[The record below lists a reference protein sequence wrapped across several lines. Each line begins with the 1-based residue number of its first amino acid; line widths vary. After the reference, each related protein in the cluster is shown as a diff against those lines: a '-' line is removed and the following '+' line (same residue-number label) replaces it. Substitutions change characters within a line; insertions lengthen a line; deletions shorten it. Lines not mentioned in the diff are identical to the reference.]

1 MATNGGRRTPER
13 RSAKSVCRGSCDPL
27 RPFLINIPTDQSCR
41 ATLLAAHRP
50 RQWPRKAP
58 EQALAAIT
66 ASAHKSACNQTR
78 AKSCTVHACEPHPA
92 TSPPSPPAH
101 RMRSAPAAH
110 ARREAT
116 SRGQPICSATRAPDP
131 PRPMQSAHVQCA
143 LLSRPF
149 APRDPSSP
157 SPRWAGSLPSRRRAR
172 GWTLLGRA
180 SGQIRAGSEALTH
193 PARAHGPKSALP
205 AALAALSPAERAP
218 NAMSVLI
225 LDFAQGRTTRWL
237 CIYVS
242 AAVISFG

>member
-27 RPFLINIPTDQSCR
+27 RPFYMMIRTEQSCR
-41 ATLLAAHRP
+41 ATIRAAHRP
-50 RQWPRKAP
+50 RHWPRKAP
-58 EQALAAIT
+58 EQALAAIS

-131 PRPMQSAHVQCA
+131 PRPMRSAHLQSA
-143 LLSRPF
+143 LLSHPS
-149 APRDPSSP
+149 APRAPSSP

-180 SGQIRAGSEALTH
+180 SGQIRAGSVALMH
-193 PARAHGPKSALP
+193 PARAHAPKCALP

-225 LDFAQGRTTRWL
+225 LDFAQGRTTR
-237 CIYVS
+237 
-242 AAVISFG
+242 